1 MTYRTSQQTTQPDVR
16 WGADDQGPSR
26 LGLLD
31 QDRTGVT
38 FDQLQLPVGARLD
51 LGEKRGDAVSV
62 RVVDLVQR
70 QHTLVPRSGAEWPA
84 QGVYGPQSPTGE
96 AGVIGG
102 PAQRRLP
109 AGESS
114 RPTTISSVMRKS
126 FSSWSDHGA

>member
-1 MTYRTSQQTTQPDVR
+1 MTYRTCQQTTQPDVGWR
-16 WGADDQGPSR
+16 ADDQGPSR

-62 RVVDLVQR
+62 
-70 QHTLVPRSGAEWPA
+70 
-84 QGVYGPQSPTGE
+84 
-96 AGVIGG
+96 
-102 PAQRRLP
+102 
-109 AGESS
+109 SS

>member
-1 MTYRTSQQTTQPDVR
+1 MTYRTCQQTTQPDVR

-51 LGEKRGDAVSV
+51 LGEKRGDAVSISL
-62 RVVDLVQR
+62 VDLLQR
-70 QHTLVPRSGAEWPA
+70 QHALIPARPGAERPA

-96 AGVIGG
+96 PGVIGG
-102 PAQRRLP
+102 PAQRRFA
-109 AGESS
+109 AG
-114 RPTTISSVMRKS
+114 
-126 FSSWSDHGA
+126 